1 MKQCF
6 GKAHEDRLIPLM
18 GRKRRRALSLPVPN
32 YVVKL
37 HCLVGLSPTPLPIAV
52 IQDGTVLKQM
62 DQPTSPAANP
72 FRHSGWRV
80 LPSPHHTPSSP
91 LSNHAAS
98 PAFTPTSRHAGVSL
112 LACCL
117 VFVRANH
124 TFSIGRQYILHV
136 FRLAQDLTL
145 GLLLAIGLAAL
156 LTSSYTLIIRFVLLT
171 GSVRGPYFLANTSRH
186 VTSHHIKLAC
196 LQN

>member
-1 MKQCF
+1 MDQNQLP
-6 GKAHEDRLIPLM
+6 RPQTPSVIP
-18 GRKRRRALSLPVPN
+18 GHRVARSSVPSS
-32 YVVKL
+32 
-37 HCLVGLSPTPLPIAV
+37 HAV
-52 IQDGTVLKQM
+52 ITA
-62 DQPTSPAANP
+62 P
-72 FRHSGWRV
+72 
-80 LPSPHHTPSSP
+80 
-91 LSNHAAS
+91 NHAAS